1 MLKAVVIVVCRR
13 RSNGSER
20 CIDRCRESAHGIRK
34 ECGVVEGNDRSVMD
48 ELTLTELSAEM

>member
-1 MLKAVVIVVCRR
+1 MVIVVCRR